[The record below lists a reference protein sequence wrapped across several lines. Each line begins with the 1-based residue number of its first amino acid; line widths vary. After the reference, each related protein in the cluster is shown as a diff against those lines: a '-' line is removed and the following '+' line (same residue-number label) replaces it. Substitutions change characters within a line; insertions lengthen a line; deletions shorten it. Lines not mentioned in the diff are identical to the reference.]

1 MSKIPN
7 DVQKAFNDMLNNFDG
22 LDVKYTDEDST
33 NHELYANITN
43 ADSYSD
49 FKNKIES
56 EFEKVNYS
64 DMYDAVEY
72 TKQTDFGQIIVE
84 FLDDN
89 RFGITVDWSYLA
101 DQMKDNS
108 SEEVS
113 ECADLFESEA
123 SDDTEIAEVMA
134 NLFADDK
141 ADIRTKIVGDDLD
154 YDVTYAGET
163 VHVAFDDVEGK
174 FKYYINGFGPYEST
188 EAKDIENTIVNFIVT
203 RGQNNKIE
211 ESISSVTRKHGLLK
225 SEAAD
230 MYRAGYA
237 LCLSE
242 DCKSIFSKAADYAQ
256 FCEGKDVNGNDIK
269 RDFKTRDIFKVRHIT
284 EGTMYKRI
292 SNYDEFDNGNVIH
305 SDWSKLS
312 AEAAE
317 DLAKQKSIEHPD
329 QIFYVQYDD
338 VMEPC
343 SDLRW
348 VNGKSYNWSDIKFI
362 EGKPVIISVNEAI
375 SSVEPISPFKR
386 GVRTTSCLT
395 KDRKWDVAVDEAGN
409 ILARSRHGK
418 PQYFKGTIDDK
429 VNDFPCTDE
438 DNIILAAREQF
449 KLNFNITADNVP
461 DNYKTNDLKEAVSK
475 IKITNVSSKDPI
487 YDTAQ
492 TGISIFATVNGKKFE
507 FMFYGNHGKEIV
519 DGVDC
524 DEVKF
529 NNRHHERLF
538 VTGGTARS
546 YPLEIPEK
554 IMKADPKPNQKDF
567 SFTGTQYKNKSILTY
582 FKTKLTDLLTNHT
595 EFFAPWFL
603 REIGLNEAAEE
614 SLQEAF
620 EKAGGPFWYFTK
632 HGVQPG
638 SVPKDIQILDIIDC
652 ANGSG
657 TYFKSNK
664 VLTAKELNDFEI
676 VEKKPQGLK
685 EASYGGAYDIAD
697 DQYFTKEEL
706 VEFGED
712 VVDNLNSLAY
722 SRAKLESIFIDNNVI
737 KITISWDGNE
747 ITVEQPIDMRRI
759 RTPKDLE
766 KYRIPVIS
774 KMKPE
779 LNKLGFDF
787 GPHPLQDESLNES
800 SDYELARPNS
810 VKLMSYINRG
820 SINPEDALS
829 SLIDYLSDGEVG
841 EFLDY
846 IVGEYDLDESLND
859 SFREEVEPGKYVIRS
874 FAKAAN
880 PYVAEYSRKTGKHI
894 GYLGDGGRSWVPADS
909 KSIMTFDT
917 YDEAAAY
924 AEDKVKDFYN
934 AEVFKVERPLEL
946 EENCSDGDFKN
957 QLIDDL
963 TKQFFSREEA
973 VKLVDKDINWAE
985 NLAYGNAT
993 PEDFIEAEEWLAN
1006 N

>member
-7 DVQKAFNDMLNNFDG
+7 DVQKAFDDILNNFDG
-22 LDVKYTDEDST
+22 LDVKYTDEDSI

-56 EFEKVNYS
+56 EFEKVDYS
-64 DMYDAVEY
+64 ELYDAVEY

-89 RFGITVDWSYLA
+89 RLGITVDWSYLA
-101 DQMKDNS
+101 DQMKDDS
-108 SEEVS
+108 SEEVTECS
-113 ECADLFESEA
+113 ELFESET
-123 SDDTEIAEVMA
+123 SDDVEISEVMN

-141 ADIRTKIVGDDLD
+141 TDIRTKIVGDDLD

-163 VHVAFDDVEGK
+163 VHITFDDVEGK
-174 FKYYINGFGPYEST
+174 FKYYINGFGPYESS
-188 EAKDIENTIVNFIVT
+188 EAKDIENDIVNFIVT

-211 ESISSVTRKHGLLK
+211 ESISSVTRQHGLLK
-225 SEAAD
+225 AEAAD

-242 DCKSIFSKAADYAQ
+242 DCKSVLSKADDYAQ
-256 FCEGKDVNGNDIK
+256 FCKGKDVNGKDIK
-269 RDFKTRDIFKVRHIT
+269 REHKTRDIFKVRHIA
-284 EGTMYKRI
+284 ESTMYKRI
-292 SNYDEFDNGNVIH
+292 SNYGEFDNGNVIH
-305 SDWSKLS
+305 TDWSKLS
-312 AEAAE
+312 DEAAE
-317 DLAKQKSIEHPD
+317 ELARQKSVENPD

-343 SDLRW
+343 SELRW
-348 VNGKSYNWSDIKFI
+348 INGKSYNWSDIKFS
-362 EGKPVIISVNEAI
+362 EGKPMITSV
-375 SSVEPISPFKR
+375 
-386 GVRTTSCLT
+386 
-395 KDRKWDVAVDEAGN
+395 
-409 ILARSRHGK
+409 
-418 PQYFKGTIDDK
+418 
-429 VNDFPCTDE
+429 
-438 DNIILAAREQF
+438 
-449 KLNFNITADNVP
+449 
-461 DNYKTNDLKEAVSK
+461 NDLKEAVGK
-475 IKITNVSSKDPI
+475 VKVTKVSSKDSI

-529 NNRHHERLF
+529 NNGHHEKLF

-603 REIGLNEAAEE
+603 QEIGLNEAIEE
-614 SLQEAF
+614 SLQ
-620 EKAGGPFWYFTK
+620 
-632 HGVQPG
+632 
-638 SVPKDIQILDIIDC
+638 
-652 ANGSG
+652 
-657 TYFKSNK
+657 
-664 VLTAKELNDFEI
+664 
-676 VEKKPQGLK
+676 

-697 DQYFTKEEL
+697 DEYFTKEEL

-712 VVDNLNSLAY
+712 AVDCMNTVSY
-722 SRAKLESIFIDNNVI
+722 SKAKLESIFIENNVI

-747 ITVEQPIDMRRI
+747 VTVEQPVDMKRI
-759 RTPKDLE
+759 RIPKDLE

-779 LNKLGFDF
+779 LKKLGFDF

-810 VKLMSYINRG
+810 VKLMSYIDRG
-820 SINPEDALS
+820 LINPKTTLS
-829 SLIDYLSDGEVG
+829 SLIDYLSDSEVG

-846 IVGEYDLDESLND
+846 IVGEYDLDESINE
-859 SFREEVEPGKYVIRS
+859 SFKEEVEPGKYVIRS

-880 PYVAEYSRKTGKHI
+880 PYVAEYSKKTGKHI

-909 KSIMTFDT
+909 KGIMTFDT

-924 AEDKVKDFYN
+924 AEDKVKDFYS

-946 EENCSDGDFKN
+946 EENYSDSEFKN

-985 NLAYGNAT
+985 SLAYGNAT

>member
-7 DVQKAFNDMLNNFDG
+7 DAQKAFDDILNNFDG
-22 LDVKYTDEDST
+22 LDVKYTDEDSI

-56 EFEKVNYS
+56 EFDKVDYS
-64 DMYDAVEY
+64 DVYDAVEY
-72 TKQTDFGQIIVE
+72 TKQTDFGQIVVE

-89 RFGITVDWSYLA
+89 RLGITVDWSYLA
-101 DQMKDNS
+101 DQMKDDS
-108 SEEVS
+108 SEEVTECS
-113 ECADLFESEA
+113 ELFESET
-123 SDDTEIAEVMA
+123 SDDVEIAEVMK

-141 ADIRTKIVGDDLD
+141 ADIRTKVVGDDLD

-163 VHVAFDDVEGK
+163 VHVTFDDVEGK
-174 FKYYINGFGPYEST
+174 FKYYINGFGPYESS
-188 EAKDIENTIVNFIVT
+188 EAKDIENDIVNFIVT

-211 ESISSVTRKHGLLK
+211 ESISSVTRQHGLLK

-242 DCKSIFSKAADYAQ
+242 DRRSVLSKADDYAQ
-256 FCEGKDVNGNDIK
+256 FCKGKDVNGKDIK
-269 RDFKTRDIFKVRHIT
+269 REHKTRDIFKVRHIA
-284 EGTMYKRI
+284 ESTMYKRI
-292 SNYDEFDNGNVIH
+292 SNYGEFDNGHVIH
-305 SDWSKLS
+305 TDWSKLS
-312 AEAAE
+312 DEAAE
-317 DLAKQKSIEHPD
+317 ELARQKSVENPD

-343 SDLRW
+343 SELRW
-348 VNGKSYNWSDIKFI
+348 INGKSYNWSDIKFS
-362 EGKPVIISVNEAI
+362 EGKPMITSV
-375 SSVEPISPFKR
+375 
-386 GVRTTSCLT
+386 
-395 KDRKWDVAVDEAGN
+395 
-409 ILARSRHGK
+409 
-418 PQYFKGTIDDK
+418 
-429 VNDFPCTDE
+429 
-438 DNIILAAREQF
+438 
-449 KLNFNITADNVP
+449 
-461 DNYKTNDLKEAVSK
+461 NDLKEAVGK
-475 IKITNVSSKDPI
+475 VKVTKVSSKDSI
-487 YDTAQ
+487 YDTAESSP
-492 TGISIFATVNGKKFE
+492 SIFATINGREFE
-507 FMFYGNHGKEIV
+507 FIFRSNHGRNIV

-529 NNRHHERLF
+529 NNKYHDCLF
-538 VTGGTARS
+538 VNGGTARS
-546 YPLEIPEK
+546 YALNIPGN
-554 IMKADPKPNQKDF
+554 IMTAEPKQNQKDF
-567 SFTGTQYKNKSILTY
+567 SFTGQIYSNKSMLSY

-603 REIGLNEAAEE
+603 QEIGLNEAIGE
-614 SLQEAF
+614 SLQ
-620 EKAGGPFWYFTK
+620 
-632 HGVQPG
+632 
-638 SVPKDIQILDIIDC
+638 
-652 ANGSG
+652 
-657 TYFKSNK
+657 
-664 VLTAKELNDFEI
+664 
-676 VEKKPQGLK
+676 

-697 DQYFTKEEL
+697 DEYFTKEEL

-712 VVDNLNSLAY
+712 AVDCMNTVSY
-722 SRAKLESIFIDNNVI
+722 SKAKLESIFIENNVI

-747 ITVEQPIDMRRI
+747 VTVEQPVDMRRI
-759 RTPKDLE
+759 RIPKDLE

-779 LNKLGFDF
+779 LKKLGFDF

-810 VKLMSYINRG
+810 VKLMSYIDRG
-820 SINPEDALS
+820 LINPKTTLS
-829 SLIDYLSDGEVG
+829 SLIDYLSDSEVG

-846 IVGEYDLDESLND
+846 IVGEYDLDESINE
-859 SFREEVEPGKYVIRS
+859 SFKEEVEPGKYVIRS

-880 PYVAEYSRKTGKHI
+880 PYVAEYSKKTGKHI

-909 KSIMTFDT
+909 KGIMTFDT

-924 AEDKVKDFYN
+924 AEDKVKDFYS

-946 EENCSDGDFKN
+946 EENYSDSEFKN

>member
-188 EAKDIENTIVNFIVT
+188 EAKGIENDIVNFIVT

-211 ESISSVTRKHGLLK
+211 ESISSVTRQHGLLK

-305 SDWSKLS
+305 TDWSKLS
-312 AEAAE
+312 DEAAE

-362 EGKPVIISVNEAI
+362 EGKPVIISVNEA
-375 SSVEPISPFKR
+375 
-386 GVRTTSCLT
+386 
-395 KDRKWDVAVDEAGN
+395 
-409 ILARSRHGK
+409 
-418 PQYFKGTIDDK
+418 
-429 VNDFPCTDE
+429 
-438 DNIILAAREQF
+438 
-449 KLNFNITADNVP
+449 
-461 DNYKTNDLKEAVSK
+461 
-475 IKITNVSSKDPI
+475 
-487 YDTAQ
+487 
-492 TGISIFATVNGKKFE
+492 
-507 FMFYGNHGKEIV
+507 
-519 DGVDC
+519 
-524 DEVKF
+524 
-529 NNRHHERLF
+529 
-538 VTGGTARS
+538 
-546 YPLEIPEK
+546 
-554 IMKADPKPNQKDF
+554 
-567 SFTGTQYKNKSILTY
+567 
-582 FKTKLTDLLTNHT
+582 
-595 EFFAPWFL
+595 
-603 REIGLNEAAEE
+603 AEE
-614 SLQEAF
+614 SLQ
-620 EKAGGPFWYFTK
+620 
-632 HGVQPG
+632 
-638 SVPKDIQILDIIDC
+638 
-652 ANGSG
+652 
-657 TYFKSNK
+657 
-664 VLTAKELNDFEI
+664 
-676 VEKKPQGLK
+676 

-697 DQYFTKEEL
+697 DEYFNKEEL

-712 VVDNLNSLAY
+712 AVDCMNAVSY
-722 SRAKLESIFIDNNVI
+722 SKAKLDSIFIENNVI

-747 ITVEQPIDMRRI
+747 VTVEQPVDMRRI

-820 SINPEDALS
+820 LINPKNTLN
-829 SLIDYLSDGEVG
+829 SLIDYLSDSEVG

-846 IVGEYDLDESLND
+846 IVGEYDLNESLND
-859 SFREEVEPGKYVIRS
+859 SFREEVEFVMSAYVETNTEYNFVVDKIDDITYEVS
-874 FAKAAN
+874 LGVTSDYPDKSVIVKFDLSGDDYTYTINNEGPFSSEDVDYIAN
-880 PYVAEYSRKTGKHI
+880 DIYSAITK
-894 GYLGDGGRSWVPADS
+894 GRINESMS
-909 KSIMTFDT
+909 
-917 YDEAAAY
+917 DE
-924 AEDKVKDFYN
+924 E
-934 AEVFKVERPLEL
+934 
-946 EENCSDGDFKN
+946 FKN

-963 TKQFFSREEA
+963 TKQFFSREES

>member
-22 LDVKYTDEDST
+22 LDVKYTDEDSI

-56 EFEKVNYS
+56 EFEKVDYS

-123 SDDTEIAEVMA
+123 SDDTEIAEVMT

-163 VHVAFDDVEGK
+163 VHVTFDDVEGK

-188 EAKDIENTIVNFIVT
+188 EAKGIENTIVNFIVT

-211 ESISSVTRKHGLLK
+211 ESISSVTRQHGLLK
-225 SEAAD
+225 AEAAD

-242 DCKSIFSKAADYAQ
+242 DCKSVFSKAADYAQ
-256 FCEGKDVNGNDIK
+256 FCEGKDVNGNDVK
-269 RDFKTRDIFKVRHIT
+269 RDFKTHDVFKVRHII

-348 VNGKSYNWSDIKFI
+348 VNGKSYNWSDIKFS
-362 EGKPVIISVNEAI
+362 EGKPVIKSVNEAI

-395 KDRKWDVAVDEAGN
+395 KDRKWDVTVDEAGN

-438 DNIILAAREQF
+438 DNIILAAKEQF
-449 KLNFNITADNVP
+449 KLNFNNTADNVP
-461 DNYKTNDLKEAVSK
+461 DNYKANDLKEAVSK

-529 NNRHHERLF
+529 NTGHHEKLF

-603 REIGLNEAAEE
+603 QEIGLNEAIEE
-614 SLQEAF
+614 SLQE
-620 EKAGGPFWYFTK
+620 
-632 HGVQPG
+632 
-638 SVPKDIQILDIIDC
+638 S
-652 ANGSG
+652 
-657 TYFKSNK
+657 
-664 VLTAKELNDFEI
+664 
-676 VEKKPQGLK
+676 
-685 EASYGGAYDIAD
+685 SYGGAYDIAD
-697 DQYFTKEEL
+697 DEYFTKEEL

-712 VVDNLNSLAY
+712 AVDCMNAVSY
-722 SRAKLESIFIDNNVI
+722 SKAKLESIFIENNVI
-737 KITISWDGNE
+737 EITISWDGNE
-747 ITVEQPIDMRRI
+747 VTVEQPVDMRKI
-759 RTPKDLE
+759 RTPKDIE

-779 LNKLGFDF
+779 LKKLGFDF
-787 GPHPLQDESLNES
+787 GPHLGDYELSES

-810 VKLMSYINRG
+810 VKLMSYIDRG
-820 SINPEDALS
+820 LINPKNTLS
-829 SLIDYLSDGEVG
+829 SLIDYLSDSEVG

-846 IVGEYDLDESLND
+846 IVGEYDLDESLNE
-859 SFREEVEPGKYVIRS
+859 SFIEEVEPGKYVIRS

-963 TKQFFSREEA
+963 TKQFFSKEEA

-993 PEDFIEAEEWLAN
+993 PEDFIEAEAWLAN

>member
-7 DVQKAFNDMLNNFDG
+7 DVQKAFDDMLNNFDG
-22 LDVKYTDEDST
+22 LDVKYTDEDSI

-56 EFEKVNYS
+56 EFEKVDYS

-89 RFGITVDWSYLA
+89 RLGITVDWSYLA
-101 DQMKDNS
+101 DKMKDDS

-141 ADIRTKIVGDDLD
+141 ADIRTKIVGNDLD

-163 VHVAFDDVEGK
+163 VHVTFDDVEGK
-174 FKYYINGFGPYEST
+174 FKYYINGFGPYESN
-188 EAKDIENTIVNFIVT
+188 EAKGIENTIVNFIVT

-211 ESISSVTRKHGLLK
+211 ESISSVTRQHGLLK

-242 DCKSIFSKAADYAQ
+242 DCKSVFSKAADYAQ
-256 FCEGKDVNGNDIK
+256 FCEGKDVNGNDVK
-269 RDFKTRDIFKVRHIT
+269 RDFKTHDVFKVRHII

-312 AEAAE
+312 DEAAE

-343 SDLRW
+343 SELRW
-348 VNGKSYNWSDIKFI
+348 VNGKSYNWSDIKFS
-362 EGKPVIISVNEAI
+362 EGKPVIKSVNEAI

-395 KDRKWDVAVDEAGN
+395 KDRKWDVTVDEAGN
-409 ILARSRHGK
+409 ILARSRHVK

-449 KLNFNITADNVP
+449 ELSFSDADN
-461 DNYKTNDLKEAVSK
+461 NSIKES
-475 IKITNVSSKDPI
+475 
-487 YDTAQ
+487 AQ
-492 TGISIFATVNGKKFE
+492 
-507 FMFYGNHGKEIV
+507 
-519 DGVDC
+519 
-524 DEVKF
+524 
-529 NNRHHERLF
+529 
-538 VTGGTARS
+538 
-546 YPLEIPEK
+546 
-554 IMKADPKPNQKDF
+554 
-567 SFTGTQYKNKSILTY
+567 
-582 FKTKLTDLLTNHT
+582 
-595 EFFAPWFL
+595 
-603 REIGLNEAAEE
+603 
-614 SLQEAF
+614 
-620 EKAGGPFWYFTK
+620 
-632 HGVQPG
+632 
-638 SVPKDIQILDIIDC
+638 
-652 ANGSG
+652 
-657 TYFKSNK
+657 
-664 VLTAKELNDFEI
+664 
-676 VEKKPQGLK
+676 
-685 EASYGGAYDIAD
+685 
-697 DQYFTKEEL
+697 
-706 VEFGED
+706 
-712 VVDNLNSLAY
+712 
-722 SRAKLESIFIDNNVI
+722 
-737 KITISWDGNE
+737 
-747 ITVEQPIDMRRI
+747 
-759 RTPKDLE
+759 
-766 KYRIPVIS
+766 
-774 KMKPE
+774 
-779 LNKLGFDF
+779 
-787 GPHPLQDESLNES
+787 

-810 VKLMSYINRG
+810 VKLMSYIDG
-820 SINPEDALS
+820 GLINPEDALS
-829 SLIDYLSDGEVG
+829 SLIDYLSDSEVG

-846 IVGEYDLDESLND
+846 IVGEYDLDESLNE
-859 SFREEVEPGKYVIRS
+859 SFKEEVEPGKYVIRS

-894 GYLGDGGRSWVPADS
+894 GYLGYGGRSWVPADS
-909 KSIMTFDT
+909 KGIMTFDT

-973 VKLVDKDINWAE
+973 VKLVNKDINWAE

>member
-22 LDVKYTDEDST
+22 LDVKYTDEDSI

-56 EFEKVNYS
+56 EFEKVDYS

-89 RFGITVDWSYLA
+89 RLGITVDWSYLA
-101 DQMKDNS
+101 DQIKDDS

-123 SDDTEIAEVMA
+123 SDDTEIAEVMT

-163 VHVAFDDVEGK
+163 VHVTFDDVEGK

-188 EAKDIENTIVNFIVT
+188 EAKGIENTIVNFIVT

-211 ESISSVTRKHGLLK
+211 ESISSVTRQHGLLK
-225 SEAAD
+225 AEAAD

-269 RDFKTRDIFKVRHIT
+269 RDFKTHDVFKVRHII

-362 EGKPVIISVNEAI
+362 EGKPVIISVNEA
-375 SSVEPISPFKR
+375 
-386 GVRTTSCLT
+386 
-395 KDRKWDVAVDEAGN
+395 
-409 ILARSRHGK
+409 
-418 PQYFKGTIDDK
+418 
-429 VNDFPCTDE
+429 
-438 DNIILAAREQF
+438 
-449 KLNFNITADNVP
+449 
-461 DNYKTNDLKEAVSK
+461 
-475 IKITNVSSKDPI
+475 
-487 YDTAQ
+487 
-492 TGISIFATVNGKKFE
+492 
-507 FMFYGNHGKEIV
+507 
-519 DGVDC
+519 
-524 DEVKF
+524 
-529 NNRHHERLF
+529 
-538 VTGGTARS
+538 
-546 YPLEIPEK
+546 
-554 IMKADPKPNQKDF
+554 
-567 SFTGTQYKNKSILTY
+567 
-582 FKTKLTDLLTNHT
+582 
-595 EFFAPWFL
+595 
-603 REIGLNEAAEE
+603 AEE
-614 SLQEAF
+614 SLQ
-620 EKAGGPFWYFTK
+620 
-632 HGVQPG
+632 
-638 SVPKDIQILDIIDC
+638 
-652 ANGSG
+652 
-657 TYFKSNK
+657 
-664 VLTAKELNDFEI
+664 
-676 VEKKPQGLK
+676 

-697 DQYFTKEEL
+697 DEYFNKEEL

-712 VVDNLNSLAY
+712 AVDCMNAVSY
-722 SRAKLESIFIDNNVI
+722 SKAKLDSIFIENNVI

-747 ITVEQPIDMRRI
+747 VTVEQPVDMRRI
-759 RTPKDLE
+759 RTPKDIE

-774 KMKPE
+774 KMKSE

-810 VKLMSYINRG
+810 VKLMSYIDRG
-820 SINPEDALS
+820 LINPEDTLS
-829 SLIDYLSDGEVG
+829 SLIDYLSDSEVG

-846 IVGEYDLDESLND
+846 IVGEYDLDESLNE
-859 SFREEVEPGKYVIRS
+859 SFKEEVEPGKYVIRS

-917 YDEAAAY
+917 YDEAVAY

-934 AEVFKVERPLEL
+934 AEVFKVERSLEL

-957 QLIDDL
+957 QLIGDL

>member
-7 DVQKAFNDMLNNFDG
+7 DVQKAFDDILNNFND
-22 LDVKYTDEDST
+22 LDVKYTDEDSI

-56 EFEKVNYS
+56 EFEKVDYS

-89 RFGITVDWSYLA
+89 RLGITVDWSYLA
-101 DQMKDNS
+101 DKMKDDS
-108 SEEVS
+108 SKEVS

-163 VHVAFDDVEGK
+163 VHVTFDDVEGK

-188 EAKDIENTIVNFIVT
+188 EAKGIENTIVNFIVT

-211 ESISSVTRKHGLLK
+211 ESISSVTRQHGLLK

-242 DCKSIFSKAADYAQ
+242 DCKSVLSKADDYAQ
-256 FCEGKDVNGNDIK
+256 FCKDKDVNGKDIK
-269 RDFKTRDIFKVRHIT
+269 REHKTRDIFKVRHIT
-284 EGTMYKRI
+284 ESTMYKRI
-292 SNYDEFDNGNVIH
+292 SNYGEFDNGNVIH
-305 SDWSKLS
+305 TDWSKLS
-312 AEAAE
+312 DEAAE
-317 DLAKQKSIEHPD
+317 ELAKQKSIEHPD

-362 EGKPVIISVNEAI
+362 EGKPVITSVNEAI

-395 KDRKWDVAVDEAGN
+395 KDRKWDVVVDEAGN

-461 DNYKTNDLKEAVSK
+461 DNYKANDLKEAVSK

-529 NNRHHERLF
+529 NNGHHERLF

-603 REIGLNEAAEE
+603 REIGLNEAADDNDSAVINEDKYTRNLAKRLK
-614 SLQEAF
+614 SLTSDDATNNKDNKK
-620 EKAGGPFWYFTK
+620 EKQIGSWK
-632 HGVQPG
+632 VVQT
-638 SVPKDIQILDIIDC
+638 
-652 ANGSG
+652 NG
-657 TYFKSNK
+657 
-664 VLTAKELNDFEI
+664 
-676 VEKKPQGLK
+676 
-685 EASYGGAYDIAD
+685 
-697 DQYFTKEEL
+697 
-706 VEFGED
+706 
-712 VVDNLNSLAY
+712 
-722 SRAKLESIFIDNNVI
+722 AKLTVADGFTSEYEAAEYVDAHGGVSKLKVVKESA
-737 KITISWDGNE
+737 
-747 ITVEQPIDMRRI
+747 Q
-759 RTPKDLE
+759 
-766 KYRIPVIS
+766 
-774 KMKPE
+774 
-779 LNKLGFDF
+779 
-787 GPHPLQDESLNES
+787 

-810 VKLMSYINRG
+810 VKLMSYIDRG
-820 SINPEDALS
+820 LINPKNTLS
-829 SLIDYLSDGEVG
+829 NLIDYLSDSEVG

-846 IVGEYDLDESLND
+846 IVGEYDLDESLNE
-859 SFREEVEPGKYVIRS
+859 SFKEEVEPGKYVIRS

-894 GYLGDGGRSWVPADS
+894 GYLGDGGRSWLPADS

>member
-7 DVQKAFNDMLNNFDG
+7 DVQKAFDDILNNFDG
-22 LDVKYTDEDST
+22 LDVKYTDEDSI

-56 EFEKVNYS
+56 EFEKVDYS

-72 TKQTDFGQIIVE
+72 TKQTDFGQIVVE

-89 RFGITVDWSYLA
+89 RLGITVDWSYLA
-101 DQMKDNS
+101 DQMKDDS
-108 SEEVS
+108 SEEVTECS
-113 ECADLFESEA
+113 ELFESET
-123 SDDTEIAEVMA
+123 SDDVEISEVM
-134 NLFADDK
+134 NDLFADDK
-141 ADIRTKIVGDDLD
+141 ADIRTKVVGDDLD

-163 VHVAFDDVEGK
+163 VHVTFDDVEGK
-174 FKYYINGFGPYEST
+174 FKYYINGFGPYESS
-188 EAKDIENTIVNFIVT
+188 EAKDIENDVVNFIVT

-211 ESISSVTRKHGLLK
+211 ESISSVTRQHGLLK

-242 DCKSIFSKAADYAQ
+242 DCKSVLSKADDYAQ
-256 FCEGKDVNGNDIK
+256 FCKGKDVNGKDIK
-269 RDFKTRDIFKVRHIT
+269 REHKTRDVFKVRHIA

-305 SDWSKLS
+305 TDWSKLS

-317 DLAKQKSIEHPD
+317 ELAKQKSIEHPD

-348 VNGKSYNWSDIKFI
+348 VNGKSYNWSDIKFS

-395 KDRKWDVAVDEAGN
+395 KDRKWDVTVDEAGN

-449 KLNFNITADNVP
+449 ELNFNYAVDDNNTKELFRQADRDKVF
-461 DNYKTNDLKEAVSK
+461 S
-475 IKITNVSSKDPI
+475 IHI
-487 YDTAQ
+487 Y
-492 TGISIFATVNGKKFE
+492 
-507 FMFYGNHGKEIV
+507 NHHPFSGAIELM
-519 DGVDC
+519 
-524 DEVKF
+524 DEVDENGEGRKLKF
-529 NNRHHERLF
+529 TSRDEMN
-538 VTGGTARS
+538 S
-546 YPLEIPEK
+546 
-554 IMKADPKPNQKDF
+554 KADELLDNGYI
-567 SFTGTQYKNKSILTY
+567 SYTYKRS
-582 FKTKLTDLLTNHT
+582 
-595 EFFAPWFL
+595 
-603 REIGLNEAAEE
+603 
-614 SLQEAF
+614 
-620 EKAGGPFWYFTK
+620 
-632 HGVQPG
+632 
-638 SVPKDIQILDIIDC
+638 
-652 ANGSG
+652 
-657 TYFKSNK
+657 
-664 VLTAKELNDFEI
+664 
-676 VEKKPQGLK
+676 
-685 EASYGGAYDIAD
+685 
-697 DQYFTKEEL
+697 
-706 VEFGED
+706 
-712 VVDNLNSLAY
+712 
-722 SRAKLESIFIDNNVI
+722 
-737 KITISWDGNE
+737 
-747 ITVEQPIDMRRI
+747 
-759 RTPKDLE
+759 
-766 KYRIPVIS
+766 
-774 KMKPE
+774 
-779 LNKLGFDF
+779 
-787 GPHPLQDESLNES
+787 QDESLKES
-800 SDYELARPNS
+800 VDENSLTDYELARPNS

-846 IVGEYDLDESLND
+846 IVGEYDLDESLNE
-859 SFREEVEPGKYVIRS
+859 SFKEEVEPGKYVIRS

-894 GYLGDGGRSWVPADS
+894 GYLGDGGRSWLPADS
-909 KSIMTFDT
+909 KGIMTFDT

-946 EENCSDGDFKN
+946 EENYSDGDFKN

-973 VKLVDKDINWAE
+973 VKLVDNDINWAE

>member
-7 DVQKAFNDMLNNFDG
+7 DVQKAFDDILNNFDG
-22 LDVKYTDEDST
+22 LDVKYTDEDSI

-56 EFEKVNYS
+56 EFEKVDYS

-72 TKQTDFGQIIVE
+72 TKQTDFGQIVVE

-89 RFGITVDWSYLA
+89 RLGITVDWSYLA
-101 DQMKDNS
+101 DQMKDDS
-108 SEEVS
+108 SEEVTECS
-113 ECADLFESEA
+113 ELFESET
-123 SDDTEIAEVMA
+123 SDDVEISEVM
-134 NLFADDK
+134 NDLFADDK
-141 ADIRTKIVGDDLD
+141 ADIRTKVVGDDLD

-163 VHVAFDDVEGK
+163 VHVTFDDVEGK
-174 FKYYINGFGPYEST
+174 FKYYINGFGPYESS
-188 EAKDIENTIVNFIVT
+188 EAKDIENDVVNFIVT

-211 ESISSVTRKHGLLK
+211 ESISSVTRQHGLLK

-242 DCKSIFSKAADYAQ
+242 DCKSVLSKADDYAQ
-256 FCEGKDVNGNDIK
+256 FCKGKDANGKDIK
-269 RDFKTRDIFKVRHIT
+269 REHKTRDVFKVRHIA

-305 SDWSKLS
+305 TDWSKLS

-317 DLAKQKSIEHPD
+317 ELAKQKSIEHPD

-348 VNGKSYNWSDIKFI
+348 VNGKSYNWSDIKFS

-395 KDRKWDVAVDEAGN
+395 KDRKWDVTVDEAGN

-449 KLNFNITADNVP
+449 ELNFNYAVDDNNTKELFRQADRDKVF
-461 DNYKTNDLKEAVSK
+461 S
-475 IKITNVSSKDPI
+475 IHI
-487 YDTAQ
+487 Y
-492 TGISIFATVNGKKFE
+492 
-507 FMFYGNHGKEIV
+507 NHHPFSGAIELM
-519 DGVDC
+519 
-524 DEVKF
+524 DEVDENGEGRKLKF
-529 NNRHHERLF
+529 TSRDEMN
-538 VTGGTARS
+538 S
-546 YPLEIPEK
+546 
-554 IMKADPKPNQKDF
+554 KADELLDNGYI
-567 SFTGTQYKNKSILTY
+567 SYTYKRS
-582 FKTKLTDLLTNHT
+582 
-595 EFFAPWFL
+595 
-603 REIGLNEAAEE
+603 
-614 SLQEAF
+614 
-620 EKAGGPFWYFTK
+620 
-632 HGVQPG
+632 
-638 SVPKDIQILDIIDC
+638 
-652 ANGSG
+652 
-657 TYFKSNK
+657 
-664 VLTAKELNDFEI
+664 
-676 VEKKPQGLK
+676 
-685 EASYGGAYDIAD
+685 
-697 DQYFTKEEL
+697 
-706 VEFGED
+706 
-712 VVDNLNSLAY
+712 
-722 SRAKLESIFIDNNVI
+722 
-737 KITISWDGNE
+737 
-747 ITVEQPIDMRRI
+747 
-759 RTPKDLE
+759 
-766 KYRIPVIS
+766 
-774 KMKPE
+774 
-779 LNKLGFDF
+779 
-787 GPHPLQDESLNES
+787 QDESLKES
-800 SDYELARPNS
+800 VDENSLTDYELARPNS

-846 IVGEYDLDESLND
+846 IVGEYDLDESLNE
-859 SFREEVEPGKYVIRS
+859 SFKEEVEPGKYVIRS

-894 GYLGDGGRSWVPADS
+894 GYLGDGGRSWLPADS

-924 AEDKVKDFYN
+924 AEDKVKYFYD

-946 EENCSDGDFKN
+946 EENYSDGEFKN

>member
-56 EFEKVNYS
+56 EFEKVDYS

-89 RFGITVDWSYLA
+89 RLGITVDWSYLA
-101 DQMKDNS
+101 DQIKDDS

-123 SDDTEIAEVMA
+123 SDDTEIAEVMT
-134 NLFADDK
+134 NLFANDK

-163 VHVAFDDVEGK
+163 VHVTFDDVEGK

-188 EAKDIENTIVNFIVT
+188 EAKGIENTIVNFIVT

-211 ESISSVTRKHGLLK
+211 ESISSVTRQHGLLK
-225 SEAAD
+225 AEAAD

-269 RDFKTRDIFKVRHIT
+269 RDFKTHDVFKVRHII

-362 EGKPVIISVNEAI
+362 EGKPVIISVNEA
-375 SSVEPISPFKR
+375 
-386 GVRTTSCLT
+386 
-395 KDRKWDVAVDEAGN
+395 
-409 ILARSRHGK
+409 
-418 PQYFKGTIDDK
+418 
-429 VNDFPCTDE
+429 
-438 DNIILAAREQF
+438 
-449 KLNFNITADNVP
+449 
-461 DNYKTNDLKEAVSK
+461 
-475 IKITNVSSKDPI
+475 
-487 YDTAQ
+487 
-492 TGISIFATVNGKKFE
+492 
-507 FMFYGNHGKEIV
+507 
-519 DGVDC
+519 
-524 DEVKF
+524 
-529 NNRHHERLF
+529 
-538 VTGGTARS
+538 
-546 YPLEIPEK
+546 
-554 IMKADPKPNQKDF
+554 
-567 SFTGTQYKNKSILTY
+567 
-582 FKTKLTDLLTNHT
+582 
-595 EFFAPWFL
+595 
-603 REIGLNEAAEE
+603 AEE
-614 SLQEAF
+614 SLQ
-620 EKAGGPFWYFTK
+620 
-632 HGVQPG
+632 
-638 SVPKDIQILDIIDC
+638 
-652 ANGSG
+652 
-657 TYFKSNK
+657 
-664 VLTAKELNDFEI
+664 
-676 VEKKPQGLK
+676 

-697 DQYFTKEEL
+697 DEYFNKEEL

-712 VVDNLNSLAY
+712 AVDCMNAVSY
-722 SRAKLESIFIDNNVI
+722 SKAKLDSIFIENNVI

-747 ITVEQPIDMRRI
+747 VTVEQPVDMRRI
-759 RTPKDLE
+759 RTPKDIE

-774 KMKPE
+774 KMKSE

-924 AEDKVKDFYN
+924 AEYKVKDFYN

>member
-22 LDVKYTDEDST
+22 LDVKYTDEDSI

-56 EFEKVNYS
+56 EFEKVDYS

-89 RFGITVDWSYLA
+89 RLGITVDWSYLA
-101 DQMKDNS
+101 DQIKDDS

-123 SDDTEIAEVMA
+123 SDDTEIAEVMT

-163 VHVAFDDVEGK
+163 VHVTFDDVEGK

-188 EAKDIENTIVNFIVT
+188 EAKGIENTIVNFIVT

-211 ESISSVTRKHGLLK
+211 ESISSVTRQHGLLK
-225 SEAAD
+225 AEAAD

-269 RDFKTRDIFKVRHIT
+269 RDFKTHDVFKVRHII

-362 EGKPVIISVNEAI
+362 EGKPVIISVNEA
-375 SSVEPISPFKR
+375 
-386 GVRTTSCLT
+386 
-395 KDRKWDVAVDEAGN
+395 
-409 ILARSRHGK
+409 
-418 PQYFKGTIDDK
+418 
-429 VNDFPCTDE
+429 
-438 DNIILAAREQF
+438 
-449 KLNFNITADNVP
+449 
-461 DNYKTNDLKEAVSK
+461 
-475 IKITNVSSKDPI
+475 
-487 YDTAQ
+487 
-492 TGISIFATVNGKKFE
+492 
-507 FMFYGNHGKEIV
+507 
-519 DGVDC
+519 
-524 DEVKF
+524 
-529 NNRHHERLF
+529 
-538 VTGGTARS
+538 
-546 YPLEIPEK
+546 
-554 IMKADPKPNQKDF
+554 
-567 SFTGTQYKNKSILTY
+567 
-582 FKTKLTDLLTNHT
+582 
-595 EFFAPWFL
+595 
-603 REIGLNEAAEE
+603 AEE
-614 SLQEAF
+614 SLQ
-620 EKAGGPFWYFTK
+620 
-632 HGVQPG
+632 
-638 SVPKDIQILDIIDC
+638 
-652 ANGSG
+652 
-657 TYFKSNK
+657 
-664 VLTAKELNDFEI
+664 
-676 VEKKPQGLK
+676 

-712 VVDNLNSLAY
+712 VVDCLNVVSY
-722 SRAKLESIFIDNNVI
+722 SKAKLESIFIENDVI
-737 KITISWDGNE
+737 EITITWDGNE

-924 AEDKVKDFYN
+924 AEYKVKDFYN

>member
-7 DVQKAFNDMLNNFDG
+7 DVQKAFDDILNNFDG
-22 LDVKYTDEDST
+22 LDVKYTDEDSI

-56 EFEKVNYS
+56 EFEKVDYS

-72 TKQTDFGQIIVE
+72 TKQTDFGQIVVE

-89 RFGITVDWSYLA
+89 RLGITVDWSYLA
-101 DQMKDNS
+101 DQMKDDS
-108 SEEVS
+108 SEEVTECS
-113 ECADLFESEA
+113 ELFESET
-123 SDDTEIAEVMA
+123 SDDVEISEVM
-134 NLFADDK
+134 NDLFADDK
-141 ADIRTKIVGDDLD
+141 ADIRTKVVGDDLD

-163 VHVAFDDVEGK
+163 VHVTFDDVEGK
-174 FKYYINGFGPYEST
+174 FKYYINGFGPYESS
-188 EAKDIENTIVNFIVT
+188 EAKDIENDVVNFIVT

-211 ESISSVTRKHGLLK
+211 ESISSVTRQHGLLK

-242 DCKSIFSKAADYAQ
+242 DCKSVLSKADDYAQ
-256 FCEGKDVNGNDIK
+256 FCKGKDVNGKDIK
-269 RDFKTRDIFKVRHIT
+269 REHKTRDVFKVRHIA

-305 SDWSKLS
+305 TDWSKLS

-317 DLAKQKSIEHPD
+317 ELAKQKSIEHPD

-348 VNGKSYNWSDIKFI
+348 VNGKSYNWSDIKFS
-362 EGKPVIISVNEAI
+362 EGKPVITSVKEAI

-395 KDRKWDVAVDEAGN
+395 KDRKWDVTVDEAGN

-418 PQYFKGTIDDK
+418 PQYFKGTINDK
-429 VNDFPCTDE
+429 VNDFPYTDE

-449 KLNFNITADNVP
+449 ELNFNNAAD
-461 DNYKTNDLKEAVSK
+461 DNDSEVVNEDKYTRNLAKRLKSLTSDDTDNSKDRKKEKQVGSWKVVQTNGAKLTVADGFTSEYEAAEYVDAHGGVSKLKVVKESLKEAVDNDTKELFKPAARDKVFS
-475 IKITNVSSKDPI
+475 IHI
-487 YDTAQ
+487 Y
-492 TGISIFATVNGKKFE
+492 
-507 FMFYGNHGKEIV
+507 NHHPFSGAIELM
-519 DGVDC
+519 
-524 DEVKF
+524 DEVDENGEGRKLKF
-529 NNRHHERLF
+529 TSRDEMN
-538 VTGGTARS
+538 S
-546 YPLEIPEK
+546 
-554 IMKADPKPNQKDF
+554 KADELLDNGYI
-567 SFTGTQYKNKSILTY
+567 SYTYKRS
-582 FKTKLTDLLTNHT
+582 
-595 EFFAPWFL
+595 
-603 REIGLNEAAEE
+603 
-614 SLQEAF
+614 
-620 EKAGGPFWYFTK
+620 
-632 HGVQPG
+632 
-638 SVPKDIQILDIIDC
+638 
-652 ANGSG
+652 
-657 TYFKSNK
+657 
-664 VLTAKELNDFEI
+664 
-676 VEKKPQGLK
+676 
-685 EASYGGAYDIAD
+685 
-697 DQYFTKEEL
+697 
-706 VEFGED
+706 
-712 VVDNLNSLAY
+712 
-722 SRAKLESIFIDNNVI
+722 
-737 KITISWDGNE
+737 
-747 ITVEQPIDMRRI
+747 
-759 RTPKDLE
+759 
-766 KYRIPVIS
+766 
-774 KMKPE
+774 
-779 LNKLGFDF
+779 
-787 GPHPLQDESLNES
+787 QDESLYYSLEES
-800 SDYELARPNS
+800 LKESVDENSLTDYELARPNS

-846 IVGEYDLDESLND
+846 IVGEYDLDESLNE
-859 SFREEVEPGKYVIRS
+859 SFKEEVEPGKYVIRS

-894 GYLGDGGRSWVPADS
+894 GYLGDGGRSWLPADS
-909 KSIMTFDT
+909 KGIMTFDT

-946 EENCSDGDFKN
+946 EENYSDGDFKN

>member
-22 LDVKYTDEDST
+22 LDVKYTDEDSI

-56 EFEKVNYS
+56 EFEKVDYS
-64 DMYDAVEY
+64 DMYDSVEY

-89 RFGITVDWSYLA
+89 RLGITVDWSYLA
-101 DQMKDNS
+101 DQMKDDS

-134 NLFADDK
+134 NLFTDDK

-163 VHVAFDDVEGK
+163 VHVTFDDVEGK

-188 EAKDIENTIVNFIVT
+188 EAKSIENTIVNFIVT

-211 ESISSVTRKHGLLK
+211 ESISSVTRQHGLLK

-242 DCKSIFSKAADYAQ
+242 DCKSVFSKAADYAQ
-256 FCEGKDVNGNDIK
+256 FCEGKDVNGNDVK
-269 RDFKTRDIFKVRHIT
+269 HDFKTHDVFKVRHII

-348 VNGKSYNWSDIKFI
+348 VNGKSYNWSDIKFS
-362 EGKPVIISVNEAI
+362 EGKPVIKSVNEAI

-395 KDRKWDVAVDEAGN
+395 KDRKWDVTVDEAGN

-438 DNIILAAREQF
+438 DNIILAAKEQF
-449 KLNFNITADNVP
+449 KLNFNNTADNVP
-461 DNYKTNDLKEAVSK
+461 DNYKANDLKEAVSK

-529 NNRHHERLF
+529 NNVHHEKLF

-603 REIGLNEAAEE
+603 QEIGLNEAIEE
-614 SLQEAF
+614 SLQE
-620 EKAGGPFWYFTK
+620 
-632 HGVQPG
+632 
-638 SVPKDIQILDIIDC
+638 S
-652 ANGSG
+652 
-657 TYFKSNK
+657 
-664 VLTAKELNDFEI
+664 
-676 VEKKPQGLK
+676 
-685 EASYGGAYDIAD
+685 SYGGAYDIAD
-697 DQYFTKEEL
+697 DEYFTKEEL

-712 VVDNLNSLAY
+712 AVDCMNAVSY
-722 SRAKLESIFIDNNVI
+722 SKAKLESIFIENNVI
-737 KITISWDGNE
+737 EITISWDGNE
-747 ITVEQPIDMRRI
+747 VTVEQPVDMRKI
-759 RTPKDLE
+759 RTPKDIE

-779 LNKLGFDF
+779 LKKLGFDF

-810 VKLMSYINRG
+810 VKLMSYIDRG
-820 SINPEDALS
+820 LINPKNTLS
-829 SLIDYLSDGEVG
+829 SLIDYLSDNEVG

-846 IVGEYDLDESLND
+846 IVGEYDLNESLND
-859 SFREEVEPGKYVIRS
+859 SFREEVEFVMSAYVETNTEYNFVVDKIDDITYEVS
-874 FAKAAN
+874 LGVTSDYPDKSVIVKFDLSGDDYTYTINNEGPFSSEDVDYIAN
-880 PYVAEYSRKTGKHI
+880 DIYSAITK
-894 GYLGDGGRSWVPADS
+894 GRINESMS
-909 KSIMTFDT
+909 
-917 YDEAAAY
+917 DE
-924 AEDKVKDFYN
+924 E
-934 AEVFKVERPLEL
+934 
-946 EENCSDGDFKN
+946 FKN

-963 TKQFFSREEA
+963 TKQFFSREES

>member
-72 TKQTDFGQIIVE
+72 TKQTDFGQIVVE

-123 SDDTEIAEVMA
+123 SDDTEIAEVMT

-163 VHVAFDDVEGK
+163 VHVTFDDVEGK

-188 EAKDIENTIVNFIVT
+188 EAKGIENTIVNFIVT

-211 ESISSVTRKHGLLK
+211 ESISSVTRQHGLLK
-225 SEAAD
+225 AEAAD

-269 RDFKTRDIFKVRHIT
+269 RDFKTHDVFKVRHII

-362 EGKPVIISVNEAI
+362 EGKPVIISVNEA
-375 SSVEPISPFKR
+375 
-386 GVRTTSCLT
+386 
-395 KDRKWDVAVDEAGN
+395 
-409 ILARSRHGK
+409 
-418 PQYFKGTIDDK
+418 
-429 VNDFPCTDE
+429 
-438 DNIILAAREQF
+438 
-449 KLNFNITADNVP
+449 
-461 DNYKTNDLKEAVSK
+461 
-475 IKITNVSSKDPI
+475 
-487 YDTAQ
+487 
-492 TGISIFATVNGKKFE
+492 
-507 FMFYGNHGKEIV
+507 
-519 DGVDC
+519 
-524 DEVKF
+524 
-529 NNRHHERLF
+529 
-538 VTGGTARS
+538 
-546 YPLEIPEK
+546 
-554 IMKADPKPNQKDF
+554 
-567 SFTGTQYKNKSILTY
+567 
-582 FKTKLTDLLTNHT
+582 
-595 EFFAPWFL
+595 
-603 REIGLNEAAEE
+603 AEE
-614 SLQEAF
+614 SLQ
-620 EKAGGPFWYFTK
+620 
-632 HGVQPG
+632 
-638 SVPKDIQILDIIDC
+638 
-652 ANGSG
+652 
-657 TYFKSNK
+657 
-664 VLTAKELNDFEI
+664 
-676 VEKKPQGLK
+676 

-697 DQYFTKEEL
+697 DEYFNKEEL

-712 VVDNLNSLAY
+712 AVDCMNAVSY
-722 SRAKLESIFIDNNVI
+722 SKAKLDSIFIENNVI

-747 ITVEQPIDMRRI
+747 VTVEQPVDMRRI
-759 RTPKDLE
+759 RTPKDIE

-774 KMKPE
+774 KMKSE

-810 VKLMSYINRG
+810 VKLMSYIDRG
-820 SINPEDALS
+820 LINPKNTLS
-829 SLIDYLSDGEVG
+829 SLIDYLSDSEVG

-846 IVGEYDLDESLND
+846 IVGEYDLNESLND
-859 SFREEVEPGKYVIRS
+859 SFREEVEFVMSAYVETNTEYNFVVDKIDDITYEVS
-874 FAKAAN
+874 LGVTSDYPDKSVIVKFDLSGDDYTYTINNEGPFSSEDVDYIAN
-880 PYVAEYSRKTGKHI
+880 DIYSAITK
-894 GYLGDGGRSWVPADS
+894 GRINESMS
-909 KSIMTFDT
+909 
-917 YDEAAAY
+917 DE
-924 AEDKVKDFYN
+924 E
-934 AEVFKVERPLEL
+934 
-946 EENCSDGDFKN
+946 FKN

-963 TKQFFSREEA
+963 TKQFFSREES

>member
-7 DVQKAFNDMLNNFDG
+7 DVQKAFDDILNNFDG
-22 LDVKYTDEDST
+22 LDVKYTDEDSI

-56 EFEKVNYS
+56 EFEKVDYS

-72 TKQTDFGQIIVE
+72 TKQTDFGQIVVE

-89 RFGITVDWSYLA
+89 RLGITVDWSYLA
-101 DQMKDNS
+101 DQMKDDS
-108 SEEVS
+108 SEEVTECS
-113 ECADLFESEA
+113 ELFESET
-123 SDDTEIAEVMA
+123 SDDVEISEVM
-134 NLFADDK
+134 NDLFADDK
-141 ADIRTKIVGDDLD
+141 ADIRTKVVGDDLD

-163 VHVAFDDVEGK
+163 VHVTFDDVEGK

-188 EAKDIENTIVNFIVT
+188 EAKDIEKDVVNFIVT

-211 ESISSVTRKHGLLK
+211 ESISSVTRQHGLLK

-242 DCKSIFSKAADYAQ
+242 DCKSVLSKADDYAQ
-256 FCEGKDVNGNDIK
+256 FCKGKDVNGKDIK
-269 RDFKTRDIFKVRHIT
+269 REHKTRDIFKVRHIA

-292 SNYDEFDNGNVIH
+292 SNYGEFDNGNVIH
-305 SDWSKLS
+305 TDWSKLS

-317 DLAKQKSIEHPD
+317 ELAKQKSIEHPD

-348 VNGKSYNWSDIKFI
+348 VNGKSYNWSDIKFS
-362 EGKPVIISVNEAI
+362 EGKPVTISVNEAI

-395 KDRKWDVAVDEAGN
+395 KDRKWDVTVDEAGN

-449 KLNFNITADNVP
+449 ELNFNYAVDDNNTKELFRQADRDKVF
-461 DNYKTNDLKEAVSK
+461 S
-475 IKITNVSSKDPI
+475 IHI
-487 YDTAQ
+487 Y
-492 TGISIFATVNGKKFE
+492 
-507 FMFYGNHGKEIV
+507 NHHPFSGAIELM
-519 DGVDC
+519 
-524 DEVKF
+524 DEVDENGEGRKLKF
-529 NNRHHERLF
+529 TSRDEMN
-538 VTGGTARS
+538 S
-546 YPLEIPEK
+546 
-554 IMKADPKPNQKDF
+554 KADELLDNGYI
-567 SFTGTQYKNKSILTY
+567 SYTYKRS
-582 FKTKLTDLLTNHT
+582 
-595 EFFAPWFL
+595 
-603 REIGLNEAAEE
+603 
-614 SLQEAF
+614 
-620 EKAGGPFWYFTK
+620 
-632 HGVQPG
+632 
-638 SVPKDIQILDIIDC
+638 
-652 ANGSG
+652 
-657 TYFKSNK
+657 
-664 VLTAKELNDFEI
+664 
-676 VEKKPQGLK
+676 
-685 EASYGGAYDIAD
+685 
-697 DQYFTKEEL
+697 
-706 VEFGED
+706 
-712 VVDNLNSLAY
+712 
-722 SRAKLESIFIDNNVI
+722 
-737 KITISWDGNE
+737 
-747 ITVEQPIDMRRI
+747 
-759 RTPKDLE
+759 
-766 KYRIPVIS
+766 
-774 KMKPE
+774 
-779 LNKLGFDF
+779 
-787 GPHPLQDESLNES
+787 QDESLKES
-800 SDYELARPNS
+800 VDENSLTDYELARPNS

-846 IVGEYDLDESLND
+846 IVGEYDLDESLNE
-859 SFREEVEPGKYVIRS
+859 SFKEDVEPGKYVIRS

-894 GYLGDGGRSWVPADS
+894 GYLGDGGRSWLPADS

-924 AEDKVKDFYN
+924 AEDKVKYFYD

-946 EENCSDGDFKN
+946 EENYSDGEFKN

>member
-188 EAKDIENTIVNFIVT
+188 EAKGIENDIVNFIVT

-211 ESISSVTRKHGLLK
+211 ESISSVTRQHGLLK

-362 EGKPVIISVNEAI
+362 EGKPVIISVNEA
-375 SSVEPISPFKR
+375 
-386 GVRTTSCLT
+386 
-395 KDRKWDVAVDEAGN
+395 
-409 ILARSRHGK
+409 
-418 PQYFKGTIDDK
+418 
-429 VNDFPCTDE
+429 
-438 DNIILAAREQF
+438 
-449 KLNFNITADNVP
+449 
-461 DNYKTNDLKEAVSK
+461 
-475 IKITNVSSKDPI
+475 
-487 YDTAQ
+487 
-492 TGISIFATVNGKKFE
+492 
-507 FMFYGNHGKEIV
+507 
-519 DGVDC
+519 
-524 DEVKF
+524 
-529 NNRHHERLF
+529 
-538 VTGGTARS
+538 
-546 YPLEIPEK
+546 
-554 IMKADPKPNQKDF
+554 
-567 SFTGTQYKNKSILTY
+567 
-582 FKTKLTDLLTNHT
+582 
-595 EFFAPWFL
+595 
-603 REIGLNEAAEE
+603 AEE
-614 SLQEAF
+614 SLQ
-620 EKAGGPFWYFTK
+620 
-632 HGVQPG
+632 
-638 SVPKDIQILDIIDC
+638 
-652 ANGSG
+652 
-657 TYFKSNK
+657 
-664 VLTAKELNDFEI
+664 
-676 VEKKPQGLK
+676 

-697 DQYFTKEEL
+697 DEYFNKEEL

-712 VVDNLNSLAY
+712 AVDCMNAVSY
-722 SRAKLESIFIDNNVI
+722 SKAKLDSIFIENNVI

-747 ITVEQPIDMRRI
+747 VTVEQPVDMRRI

-894 GYLGDGGRSWVPADS
+894 GYLGAGGRSWVPADS

-924 AEDKVKDFYN
+924 AEYKVKDFYN

>member
-7 DVQKAFNDMLNNFDG
+7 DVQKAFDDILNNFDG
-22 LDVKYTDEDST
+22 LDVKYTDEDSI

-56 EFEKVNYS
+56 EFEKVDYS

-72 TKQTDFGQIIVE
+72 TKQTDFGQIVVE

-89 RFGITVDWSYLA
+89 RLGITVDWSYLA
-101 DQMKDNS
+101 DQMKDDS
-108 SEEVS
+108 FEEVTECS
-113 ECADLFESEA
+113 ELFESET
-123 SDDTEIAEVMA
+123 SDDVEISEVM
-134 NLFADDK
+134 NDLFADDK
-141 ADIRTKIVGDDLD
+141 ADIRTKVVGDDLD

-163 VHVAFDDVEGK
+163 VHVTFDDVEGK
-174 FKYYINGFGPYEST
+174 FKYYINGFGPYESS
-188 EAKDIENTIVNFIVT
+188 EAKDIENDVVNFIVT

-211 ESISSVTRKHGLLK
+211 ESISSVTRQHGLLK

-242 DCKSIFSKAADYAQ
+242 DCKSVLSKADDYAQ
-256 FCEGKDVNGNDIK
+256 FCKGKDANGKDIK
-269 RDFKTRDIFKVRHIT
+269 REHKTRDIFKVRHIA

-305 SDWSKLS
+305 TDWSKLS

-317 DLAKQKSIEHPD
+317 ELAKQKSIEHPD

-348 VNGKSYNWSDIKFI
+348 VNGKSYNWSDIKFS
-362 EGKPVIISVNEAI
+362 EGRPIIMSANESI
-375 SSVEPISPFKR
+375 SSVEPISPFRR
-386 GVRTTSCLT
+386 GVKTTSCLT
-395 KDRKWDVAVDEAGN
+395 KDRKWDVTVDEAGN

-418 PQYFKGTIDDK
+418 PQYFKGTINDK
-429 VNDFPCTDE
+429 VNDFPYTDE

-449 KLNFNITADNVP
+449 ELNFNNAAD
-461 DNYKTNDLKEAVSK
+461 DNDSEVVNEDKYTRNLAKRLKSL
-475 IKITNVSSKDPI
+475 TSDDTDNSKDRKKEKRVGSWKVV
-487 YDTAQ
+487 Q
-492 TGISIFATVNGKKFE
+492 TNG
-507 FMFYGNHGKEIV
+507 
-519 DGVDC
+519 
-524 DEVKF
+524 
-529 NNRHHERLF
+529 
-538 VTGGTARS
+538 A
-546 YPLEIPEK
+546 
-554 IMKADPKPNQKDF
+554 
-567 SFTGTQYKNKSILTY
+567 
-582 FKTKLTDLLTNHT
+582 KLTVADGFTS
-595 EFFAPWFL
+595 EY
-603 REIGLNEAAEE
+603 EAAEYVDAHGGVSKLKVVKE
-614 SLQEAF
+614 SLKE
-620 EKAGGPFWYFTK
+620 
-632 HGVQPG
+632 
-638 SVPKDIQILDIIDC
+638 SVD
-652 ANGSG
+652 
-657 TYFKSNK
+657 
-664 VLTAKELNDFEI
+664 E
-676 VEKKPQGLK
+676 
-685 EASYGGAYDIAD
+685 
-697 DQYFTKEEL
+697 
-706 VEFGED
+706 
-712 VVDNLNSLAY
+712 NSL
-722 SRAKLESIFIDNNVI
+722 
-737 KITISWDGNE
+737 T
-747 ITVEQPIDMRRI
+747 
-759 RTPKDLE
+759 
-766 KYRIPVIS
+766 
-774 KMKPE
+774 
-779 LNKLGFDF
+779 
-787 GPHPLQDESLNES
+787 
-800 SDYELARPNS
+800 DYELARPNS

-846 IVGEYDLDESLND
+846 IVGEYDLDESLNE
-859 SFREEVEPGKYVIRS
+859 SFKEEVEPGKYVIRS

-894 GYLGDGGRSWVPADS
+894 GYLGDGGRSWLPADS

-924 AEDKVKDFYN
+924 AEDKVKYFYD

-946 EENCSDGDFKN
+946 EENYSDGEFKN